1 MTALDY
7 VPRKQKACRR
17 GIVEVL
23 REEQATVIFGDY
35 SADIDRRTDNST
47 AEEKGRDTE
56 PQLQCLVN
64 MENCARRWRTTRR

>member
-23 REEQATVIFGDY
+23 REEQATVVFGDY
-35 SADIDRRTDNST
+35 SADIEGLLS
-47 AEEKGRDTE
+47 K
-56 PQLQCLVN
+56 
-64 MENCARRWRTTRR
+64 ARRIHFHTKHKDYQILPSSKDVKGT